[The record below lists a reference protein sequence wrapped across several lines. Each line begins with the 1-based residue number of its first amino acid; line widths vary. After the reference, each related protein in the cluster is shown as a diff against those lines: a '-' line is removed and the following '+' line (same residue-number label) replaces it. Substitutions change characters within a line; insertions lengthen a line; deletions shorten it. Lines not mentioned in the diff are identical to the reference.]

1 MNIKKDVES
10 KLEDC
15 KHYCMNNKASYQSNS
30 SALYGIGIFGAAY
43 YFFPQATDFM
53 GYALALIK
61 SLGWP
66 AVLVYQAL
74 SLLKV

>member
-1 MNIKKDVES
+1 MTIKKDVES

-15 KHYCMNNKASYQSNS
+15 KYYCMHNKSNYQGNS
-30 SALYGIGIFGAAY
+30 CAIYGIGIFGAAV
-43 YFFPQATDFM
+43 YFFPQATDFL
-53 GYALALIK
+53 GYALALVK
-61 SLGWP
+61 SIGWP